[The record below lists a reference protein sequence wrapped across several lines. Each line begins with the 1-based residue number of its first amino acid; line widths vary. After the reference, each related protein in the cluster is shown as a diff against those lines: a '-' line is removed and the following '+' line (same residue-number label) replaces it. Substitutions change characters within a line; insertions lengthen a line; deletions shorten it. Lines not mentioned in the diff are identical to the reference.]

1 MIEKTYT
8 PAAVEGRIYA
18 AWEEAGAF
26 RGGRPERAKAAPLLH
41 RHPAAERHRLAAHG
55 PRAQ

>member
-18 AWEEAGAF
+18 AWEAEGAF
-26 RGGRPERAKAAPLLH
+26 RGGLAGRPRIVS
-41 RHPAAERHRLAAHG
+41 R
-55 PRAQ
+55 

>member
-18 AWEEAGAF
+18 AWEAASAF
-26 RGGRPERAKAAPLLH
+26 RGGR
-41 RHPAAERHRLAAHG
+41 AEW
-55 PRAQ
+55 PRIVSA